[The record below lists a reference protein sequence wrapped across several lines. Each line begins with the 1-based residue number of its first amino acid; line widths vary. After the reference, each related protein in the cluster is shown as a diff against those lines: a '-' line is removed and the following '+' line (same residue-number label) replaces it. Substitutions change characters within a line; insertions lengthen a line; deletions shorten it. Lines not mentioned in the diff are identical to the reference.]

1 MRHPHE
7 VKLAMEQVAR
17 RRGMTV
23 NAMLGKSHE
32 PQFVD
37 ARRELARILR
47 ARHLSWNQIA
57 RYMGKD
63 PGLALAC
70 DLDRTYVGGVERGQR
85 NISLVNIHKIDRK
98 SVV

>member
-47 ARHLSWNQIA
+47 ARHLSWDQIA

-63 PGLALAC
+63 HSTIVRLVLGRPVHRLPLVIEC
-70 DLDRTYVGGVERGQR
+70 PDLSGEWAV
-85 NISLVNIHKIDRK
+85 
-98 SVV
+98 